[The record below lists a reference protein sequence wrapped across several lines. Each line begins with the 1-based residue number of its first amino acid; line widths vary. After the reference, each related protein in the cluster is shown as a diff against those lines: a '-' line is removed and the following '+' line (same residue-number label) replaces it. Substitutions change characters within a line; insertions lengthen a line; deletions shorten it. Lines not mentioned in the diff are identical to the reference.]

1 MDIPLNGSFCPLFP
15 DRIGIWS
22 VSFFLEGGNSEKN
35 PQSKDENYQQSQP
48 TSDTKVRNQTQ
59 ATLVRSKHSL
69 HCTILTSNSYCSLYF
84 LYFLKTRT

>member
-35 PQSKDENYQQSQP
+35 PQSKDEN
-48 TSDTKVRNQTQ
+48 
-59 ATLVRSKHSL
+59 
-69 HCTILTSNSYCSLYF
+69 
-84 LYFLKTRT
+84 